1 MAYNTLGITPGHNGS
16 ITLVSDGKLIFHLE
30 EERLSKQKYDAEP
43 YRTLTYVL
51 NRYHVDEFIL
61 AGTSIEAFPLSY
73 FNNKDPQNTY
83 QILAKKFFPKSKFT
97 ILAHLHHQ
105 MHAANAFYSSGF
117 KEAAVIVIDA
127 TGSTISFD
135 FPFFK
140 REIIGEE
147 SESIYESS
155 YPFTFNSIQKNYY
168 SHLDRIYE
176 PKLYIDNS
184 MNVTKAYEVVTQHLG
199 FLSLEAGKTMGLS
212 SYGNPNNNLP
222 KFFKNKRGDR
232 SIFNTQLEY
241 GGYIDSIAHP
251 EFILFDK
258 KSWHKDSSKANS
270 LVKDMAYNMQL
281 ESQEIIGDLV
291 EEAIQKT
298 KQKNICITGGYG
310 LNCVTNYYMVKRFP
324 NINFYH
330 DPLSSDAGTS
340 IGAALYGWYKHTKS
354 STIHPIKTLYN
365 GPKYSQEELLEGIK
379 KYV

>member
-1 MAYNTLGITPGHNGS
+1 MDNITVALCMSNHDINLTVLKNGKLLNTLQENRFSRIKYDKGNYLSFLKSLLVFPKIDDFIFFNADNYTKQYVDSFLEKNKIKIGTFTDADQLDHHLFHACSSFYKSDFSKAGCLSIDGWGGIKDLEDNQMLFRTCS
-16 ITLVSDGKLIFHLE
+16 IFKASVLEGFEEKYSRWLYHPTLFPSSFIKSSEINDIDSSLDIGLVYDSATKYLGFHL
-30 EERLSKQKYDAEP
+30 
-43 YRTLTYVL
+43 
-51 NRYHVDEFIL
+51 
-61 AGTSIEAFPLSY
+61 
-73 FNNKDPQNTY
+73 
-83 QILAKKFFPKSKFT
+83 
-97 ILAHLHHQ
+97 
-105 MHAANAFYSSGF
+105 
-117 KEAAVIVIDA
+117 
-127 TGSTISFD
+127 
-135 FPFFK
+135 
-140 REIIGEE
+140 
-147 SESIYESS
+147 
-155 YPFTFNSIQKNYY
+155 
-168 SHLDRIYE
+168 
-176 PKLYIDNS
+176 
-184 MNVTKAYEVVTQHLG
+184 
-199 FLSLEAGKTMGLS
+199 LETGKTMGLS